1 MTAKDGA
8 MELNRATLRSLPP
21 GLHIPSYD
29 PAAVTAGIVHLG
41 PGNFHRAHMARY
53 AHDLMERRADALAW
67 GILGAGLMP
76 PDRRIVDALAPQD
89 GLYTLL
95 ERGEGEECATV
106 IGSLA
111 EVTFAGESSAAL
123 LRAMEAPAIRIVSL
137 TVTENGYC
145 IDRATRRLDPAN
157 PLIQADLAA
166 PEAPRSAIGVI
177 TEALRRRRRAGAAA
191 FTVMSCDNLQHNG
204 QVLRDAVLVFAALRD
219 PSLARWIED
228 KAAFPS
234 TMVDRITPGTTD
246 EDRQSLEA
254 RHGFRD
260 RWPVPCETFHQ
271 WVIEDRFAAGRPPWE
286 EVGAQ
291 LVPDVGPYE
300 FMKLRLLNA
309 SHHTIAG
316 LGVLLGHAHVSDC
329 MADADL
335 AALMRAVMDRE
346 TGPTVPP
353 VPGID
358 LDAYKDSVTA
368 RFANPA
374 IRDTPG
380 RIVADGSPNIVLE
393 PLRDRLRAGQPV
405 DLLALAVAAW
415 MRCAR
420 GEDEAGRPVALRHAL
435 APLLRERAAAGGADP
450 GPLLAVEAVFGDL
463 AAQPAFTGP
472 LRRWLQSLYASGA
485 RATLSAARERLDF

>member
-1 MTAKDGA
+1 MTGRVAV
-8 MELNRATLRSLPP
+8 MELSRAILRAAPP
-21 GLHIPSYD
+21 GLRIPSFD
-29 PAAVTAGIVHLG
+29 PGAVSAGILHLG

-53 AHDLMERRADALAW
+53 AHDLMERRSDALAW

-76 PDRRIVDALAPQD
+76 PDRRIVEALAPQD
-89 GLYTLL
+89 SLYTLL
-95 ERGEGEECATV
+95 ERGEGEERATI

-111 EVTFAGESSAAL
+111 GVTFAGASSAGL
-123 LRAMEAPAIRIVSL
+123 LQAMDRPAIRIVSL

-145 IDRATRRLDPAN
+145 VDRATKCLDPAN
-157 PLIQADLAA
+157 PLIRADLAA
-166 PEAPRSAIGVI
+166 PHAPRSAIGII
-177 TEALRRRRRAGAAA
+177 TEALCCRRDARGPA
-191 FTVMSCDNLQHNG
+191 FTVLSCDNIQHNG
-204 QVLRDAVLVFAALRD
+204 QVLRDAVLAFAALRD
-219 PSLARWIED
+219 PALARWIEAE
-228 KAAFPS
+228 AAFPS

-254 RHGFRD
+254 RHGLRD
-260 RWPVPCETFHQ
+260 RWPVPCETFRQ

-300 FMKLRLLNA
+300 FMTLRLLNA
-309 SHHTIAG
+309 SHHAIAG

-329 MADADL
+329 LADADL
-335 AALMRAVMDRE
+335 AALMHAVMDRE

-380 RIVADGSPNIVLE
+380 RIVADGSPNIVLD
-393 PLRDRLRAGQPV
+393 PLRDRLRQGQPV
-405 DLLALAVAAW
+405 ELLALVAAAW

-420 GEDEAGRPVALRHAL
+420 GEDEAGQPIALRHSL
-435 APLLRERAAAGGADP
+435 APLLRQCAAEGGPDP
-450 GPLLAVEAVFGDL
+450 GPLLSVEAVYGDL
-463 AAQPAFTGP
+463 AAHPAFVEP
-472 LRRWLQSLYASGA
+472 LRRWLHALHASGA
-485 RATLSAARERLDF
+485 RATLAAARERLRF